1 MLPSRNMGN
10 AKIGKCGWSGNAG
23 RELEGENIWQD
34 IEEKRNQKCLWLPE
48 TLTLLFVKHFCDFLS
63 YMEE

>member
-10 AKIGKCGWSGNAG
+10 ARIGKCGWSGNAG

-34 IEEKRNQKCLWLPE
+34 SEKKPKVPMASRN
-48 TLTLLFVKHFCDFLS
+48 FNAAFC
-63 YMEE
+63 